1 MKNILALFILFVSVS
16 VTHAQQSFFEALEA
30 NGENAVYEG
39 FGGGRSRPA
48 IKVSIQRTAGGIP
61 VGFTGEPVTEDW
73 GSIGQ
78 TELSDYGRMDHY
90 PLPMNMKHTYT
101 NDGYVVIDNMIFV
114 VDNIPNEGLP
124 TFENVTAIY
133 LLKKEAQDNQDGTKK
148 GKKKKGGLLS
158 KMKNKLGNAG
168 QNSVQKYVK
177 SVNIEQI
184 FADYVTAMK
193 AKQDAYTL
201 TPKDKMDMTAIKAA
215 RDAGDEEIKKY
226 NDSIRKTP
234 EYKKLKEHQARM
246 ARMESNNIV
255 TLKNNTGRTIYVGTS
270 GSRNRGTKINAG
282 DTARWDCSTDGYLQS
297 ETVSGGSYNYSSTN
311 RRVYSSNAGCGSTV
325 SIN

>member
-1 MKNILALFILFVSVS
+1 MKNILALFVFFAFVIN
-16 VTHAQQSFFEALEA
+16 TQAQQSFFEALAA

-39 FGGGRSRPA
+39 FGGGRSRPT
-48 IKVSIQRTAGGIP
+48 IKVSIQRIAGGIP

-90 PLPMNMKHTYT
+90 PLAMNMKHTYT
-101 NDGYVVIDNMIFV
+101 NDGYVVIDNVIFA
-114 VDNIPNEGLP
+114 VDNIPNDGLP
-124 TFENVTAIY
+124 KFENVTVIY
-133 LLKKEAQDNQDGTKK
+133 LLKKEGQSNQDKTKK

-158 KMKNKLGNAG
+158 KMKKKLGNTG
-168 QNSVQKYVK
+168 QNSVQKYIK
-177 SVNIEQI
+177 SVNIEQL
-184 FADYVTAMK
+184 FTDYVTAMK

-201 TPKDKMDMTAIKAA
+201 TSKDKMNIAAIKAA
-215 RDAGDEEIKKY
+215 RNAGDEEIKKY

-246 ARMESNNIV
+246 ERMESNNIV
-255 TLKNNTGRTIYVGTS
+255 TLKNNTGSIIYVGTS
-270 GSRNRGTKINAG
+270 GSRNRGTKINPG
-282 DTARWDCSTDGYLQS
+282 DTARWDCTTDGYLQS

-311 RRVYSSNAGCGSTV
+311 RLVYSSNAGCGSTV